1 MTSTLIFRKTPKPSD
16 NEIYFKVPVKAIIAA
31 RYYDHDGSL
40 SGRLITLG
48 SDDLPWFEGV
58 LAGGLFQCDAKDRA
72 DFERVVEM
80 LRDGE
85 SVDMSIEC

>member
-1 MTSTLIFRKTPKPSD
+1 MTTTLHFRKTPKPTKD
-16 NEIYFKVPVKAIIAA
+16 EAHFKVPVKAIIAG

-48 SDDLPWFEGV
+48 PGELPWFEGV
-58 LAGGLFQCDAKDRA
+58 LAGGLAQCDTKDRA
-72 DFERVVEM
+72 DFARIVEM

-85 SVDMSIEC
+85 SVDMWID